1 MIKLNII
8 KNSLHFH
15 GKSMNTSVYF
25 EEWWNVAMMV
35 FFFWFL
41 WSLNHHLPKKIIVQ
55 QKSKSLSSPWEF
67 NVFLM
72 SSVHHHIVRQ
82 KKRMLVQT
90 QIKMASLVS
99 ILPGRVVSIVLNS
112 WTVSGFISFST
123 ITIYK
128 SADSRLYKFPGLW
141 NKTETWVLYL
151 ITLIFFQSN
160 NCSLFPAVFPIVVL
174 S

>member
-1 MIKLNII
+1 MEKVWIPLYILRNDEM
-8 KNSLHFH
+8 SRWRSF
-15 GKSMNTSVYF
+15 SFDT
-25 EEWWNVAMMV
+25 
-35 FFFWFL
+35 FL
-41 WSLNHHLPKKIIVQ
+41 SSLNHHLPKKIKVQ
-55 QKSKSLSSPWEF
+55 KWKSLSSPREF

>member
-1 MIKLNII
+1 
-8 KNSLHFH
+8 
-15 GKSMNTSVYF
+15 MNTSVYYILRNDEMSRWRSF
-25 EEWWNVAMMV
+25 S
-35 FFFWFL
+35 FDTFL
-41 WSLNHHLPKKIIVQ
+41 SSLNHHLPKKIKVQ
-55 QKSKSLSSPWEF
+55 KWKSLSSPREF

-128 SADSRLYKFPGLW
+128 SADSRLNNSTQHCLLDTACMVWVFQVSAIGFCECHRRAR
-141 NKTETWVLYL
+141 NFKTEISTNS
-151 ITLIFFQSN
+151 FFS
-160 NCSLFPAVFPIVVL
+160 FEIMA
-174 S
+174 

>member
-128 SADSRLYKFPGLW
+128 SADSRL
-141 NKTETWVLYL
+141 
-151 ITLIFFQSN
+151 SN
-160 NCSLFPAVFPIVVL
+160 STQHCLLDTVMVSGFCHRFLRVP
-174 S
+174 

>member
-1 MIKLNII
+1 MIKLNMI

-15 GKSMNTSVYF
+15 GKSMNTSVYYILRND
-25 EEWWNVAMMV
+25 EMSRWWS
-35 FFFWFL
+35 FSFDTFL
-41 WSLNHHLPKKIIVQ
+41 WSLNHHLPKKIIV

-99 ILPGRVVSIVLNS
+99 ILPGRVVSIVLNC
-112 WTVSGFISFST
+112 FILFST
-123 ITIYK
+123 ITLQFTK
-128 SADSRLYKFPGLW
+128 DSAIQGQK
-141 NKTETWVLYL
+141 
-151 ITLIFFQSN
+151 
-160 NCSLFPAVFPIVVL
+160 
-174 S
+174 